1 MFQYK
6 LAQLR
11 QIAERALREGR
22 SCGASA
28 MAVELSE
35 NFGLNVSV
43 RRQAIE
49 TIEQTR
55 DRSLGVT
62 VYIGKSSGHASTGDL
77 SLAAMR
83 ETVRAAYD
91 IARFTAADPFA
102 GLPARASLATDV
114 PDLDLYHPWS
124 MTSAQA
130 VRRALAMEQAAL
142 SVSGEIGNSD
152 GANVSTGEGQFV
164 LANSLGFNDGY
175 RYTRHSM
182 SCMPI
187 AVRGRD
193 MQRDYWY
200 AVDCDPTRLAAPR
213 AIGDYAARRALSRL
227 GARKLSTRRAPVLF
241 EAPLA
246 CGLLGHLAQAANG
259 GALYRQSSFLQDTL
273 GKQVFADHIDI
284 DEQPH
289 EARNLGAA
297 PFDGE
302 GVATRA
308 RKIVRAG
315 MLKGYFLS
323 SYSARKLKMRTTG
336 NAGGSHLLTMRSRL
350 TRPDDH
356 FQGMLRKLGTGL
368 LVTELMG
375 QGVNYVTGDYSRG
388 ASGFWV
394 ENGEIQYPVEEITI
408 AGTMPEM
415 FLGITAV
422 GADVIQ
428 RGGKRSGSVL
438 IGEMAIAG
446 S

>member
-11 QIAERALREGR
+11 QIAERALQEGR
-22 SCGASA
+22 RCGASA

-35 NFGLNVSV
+35 NFGLNVNV
-43 RRQAIE
+43 RRQAVE

-62 VYIGKSSGHASTGDL
+62 VYIGKARGHASTGDL

-91 IARFTAADPFA
+91 IARFTAEDPFS
-102 GLPARASLATDV
+102 GLPTKASLAHDI
-114 PDLDLYHPWS
+114 PDLDLYHPWEIS
-124 MTSAQA
+124 TAQA
-130 VRRALAMEQAAL
+130 VRRALAMEGAAL
-142 SVSGEIGNSD
+142 AVSDQIGNSD

-164 LANSLGFNDGY
+164 LANTLGFNDGY
-175 RYTRHSM
+175 RYSRHAL

-187 AVRGRD
+187 AVSGRD

-200 AVDCDPTRLAAPR
+200 SVDCDPARLAVPR
-213 AIGDYAARRALSRL
+213 AIGDYAARRALARL
-227 GARKLSTRRAPVLF
+227 GARRVKTGRVPVLF

-273 GKQVFADHIDI
+273 GTQVFADHVDI
-284 DEQPH
+284 HEQPH

-308 RKIVRAG
+308 RQIVRG
-315 MLKGYFLS
+315 GVLKGYFLS
-323 SYSARKLKMRTTG
+323 TYSARKLKMRTTG
-336 NAGGSHLLTMRSRL
+336 NAGGSHLLTLTSRN
-350 TRPDDH
+350 TRPGDD
-356 FQGMLRKLGTGL
+356 FEAMLAKLGTGL

-388 ASGFWV
+388 ASGYWV
-394 ENGEIQYPVEEITI
+394 ENGEIRHPVEEITI
-408 AGTMPEM
+408 AGTLPEM
-415 FLGITAV
+415 FRGITAV
-422 GADVIQ
+422 GADVLQ

-438 IGEMAIAG
+438 IGEMAVAG
-446 S
+446 A

>member
-11 QIAERALREGR
+11 SIAERALREGR
-22 SCGASA
+22 TCGASA

-35 NFGLNVSV
+35 NFGLSVNV
-43 RRQAIE
+43 RRQAVE

-55 DRSLGVT
+55 DRSLSVT
-62 VYIGKSSGHASTGDL
+62 VYIGKARGHASTGDL

-83 ETVRAAYD
+83 ETVRAAYE

-102 GLPARASLATDV
+102 GLPSRASLARDV
-114 PDLDLYHPWS
+114 PDLDLYHPWAIS
-124 MTSAQA
+124 SAQA
-130 VRRALAMEQAAL
+130 VRRAMAMEAAAL
-142 SVSGEIGNSD
+142 AVSDEIGNSD
-152 GANVSTGEGQFV
+152 GASVSTGEGQFV

-175 RYTRHSM
+175 RYTRHSL

-200 AVDCDPTRLAAPR
+200 AVDCDATRLPPVA

-227 GARKLSTRRAPVLF
+227 GGRRLSTRRVPVLF
-241 EAPLA
+241 EAPVA
-246 CGLLGHLAQAANG
+246 AGLLGHLAQAANG
-259 GALYRQSSFLQDTL
+259 GNLYRESSFLQDTL
-273 GKQVFADHIDI
+273 GKPVFADHIDI
-284 DEQPH
+284 HERPH
-289 EARNLGAA
+289 EVGNLGAA

-308 RKIVRAG
+308 RQIVRAG
-315 MLKGYFLS
+315 VLKGYFLS
-323 SYSARKLKMRTTG
+323 TYSARKLKMRTTG
-336 NAGGSHLLTMRSRL
+336 NAGGSHLLTLTSRL
-350 TRPDDH
+350 TRPGDD
-356 FQGMLRKLGTGL
+356 FEAMLRKLGTGL

-394 ENGEIQYPVEEITI
+394 ENGEIRYPVEEITI
-408 AGTMPEM
+408 AGSMPEM
-415 FLGITAV
+415 FRGITAV
-422 GADVIQ
+422 GTDVTQ
-428 RGGKRSGSVL
+428 RGGKRTGSVL
-438 IGEMAIAG
+438 IGEMAVAG
-446 S
+446 T

>member
-1 MFQYK
+1 MFQYS

-35 NFGLNVSV
+35 NFGLNVNV
-43 RRQAIE
+43 RQGAVE

-55 DRSLGVT
+55 DRALGVT
-62 VYIGKSSGHASTGDL
+62 VYIGKARGHASSGDL
-77 SLAAMR
+77 SLRALR
-83 ETVRAAYD
+83 ETVRAAYE
-91 IARFTAADPFA
+91 IARFTAADPFS
-102 GLPARASLATDV
+102 GLPSRSSLATEI
-114 PDLDLYHPWS
+114 PDLDLYHPWELG
-124 MTSAQA
+124 SAQA
-130 VRRALAMEQAAL
+130 VRLALKMEAAAL
-142 SVSGEIGNSD
+142 DLSPEIGNSD
-152 GANVSTGEGQFV
+152 GASVSRSEGQFV
-164 LANSLGFNDGY
+164 LANTQGFNDGY
-175 RYTRHSM
+175 RYSRHSL

-187 AVRGRD
+187 AVRKGD

-200 AVDCDPTRLAAPR
+200 SVHCDPHRLAPAQ
-213 AIGDYAARRALSRL
+213 AIGEYAAHRSLARL
-227 GARKLSTRRAPVLF
+227 GAKRLSTRKAPVLF

-259 GALYRQSSFLQDTL
+259 GALYRQSSFLLDAL
-273 GKQVFADHIDI
+273 GTKVFADHVDVR
-284 DEQPH
+284 EQPH
-289 EARNLGAA
+289 EAGNLGAA

-302 GVATRA
+302 GVRTRP
-308 RKIVRAG
+308 RKVVDAG
-315 MLKGYFLS
+315 VLKGYFLS
-323 SYSARKLKMRTTG
+323 TYSARKLKMRSTG
-336 NAGGSHLLTMRSRL
+336 NAGGSHLLTMTSRL
-350 TRPDDH
+350 TRSGDD
-356 FQGMLRKLGTGL
+356 FEAMLRKLGTGL

-394 ENGEIQYPVEEITI
+394 ENGEIAYPVEEITI
-408 AGTMPEM
+408 AGSLPEM
-415 FLGITAV
+415 FRGITAV

-446 S
+446 T